1 MSYEQA
7 NLHIARRG
15 VILAFGVFLFTEA
28 FFLFF

>member
-28 FFLFF
+28 FLLD